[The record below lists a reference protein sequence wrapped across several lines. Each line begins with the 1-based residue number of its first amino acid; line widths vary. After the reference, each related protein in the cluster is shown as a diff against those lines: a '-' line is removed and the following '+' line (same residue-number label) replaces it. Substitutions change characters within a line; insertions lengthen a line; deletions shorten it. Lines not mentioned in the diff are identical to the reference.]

1 MKEAELVGFRVWVLW
16 VFFNFV
22 GSRQFFLEGIIVCG
36 KKGLEIFGILGL
48 CQQLRVEG
56 EEKAFG

>member
-16 VFFNFV
+16 VFLFLWVPDNF
-22 GSRQFFLEGIIVCG
+22 FWEGIIVCG

-56 EEKAFG
+56 EGKGFG